1 MSTRQKILLYFSVSI
16 PLIVGV
22 VFVVMYLVFSEYRE
36 EEFQQRQ
43 KLKIQNTLRLLGEV
57 KRNDEELI
65 DELDNLSING
75 LLDEKLLIFNEKKE
89 LIYASIDDT
98 PISNARNLI
107 QGLSAKNPWRETKDG
122 QYDVVAVFVES
133 GGKEYYGIS
142 KAYDNFGH
150 AKLQFLTWVL
160 AGAFV
165 LVVLISISISYVFA
179 RKSTEVI
186 TQFAQ
191 VIKTYQFE
199 PGGNVLDVP
208 GKDAE
213 VALLVNRF
221 NELMR
226 KLQEAFSFQRHVVH
240 HVSHELKTPIAILVS
255 NLEKLENTSL
265 GQPMAEAIRAQKIAT
280 SRLGDI
286 VNSLLEIAKVDAG
299 AQLSLGPVR
308 IDEMFFDLVNQL
320 EDTHPTSA
328 FSIDYDPDLDESDLV
343 VMVNER
349 LIWSV
354 FANLLTNA
362 LHYSEESQATIHFSR
377 QDHSLIITIL
387 NTGPILTETEQQFLF
402 QHFFRGTNSQGKQ
415 GFGLGL
421 VFVAKVLG
429 LHHGRIEYSAPDA
442 NTNIFTVSLPLS

>member
-16 PLIVGV
+16 PLVVGG

-75 LLDEKLLIFNEKKE
+75 LLDEKLLIFNANKE
-89 LIYASIDDT
+89 QIYASIDDT
-98 PISNARNLI
+98 PIPNARNLI
-107 QGLSAKNPWRETKDG
+107 VGLSAENPWRETRDG

-142 KAYDNFGH
+142 KAFDNFGY
-150 AKLQFLTWVL
+150 AKLRFLTWVL
-160 AGAFV
+160 AGAFL
-165 LVVLISISISYVFA
+165 LVVLISISISHVFA
-179 RKSTEVI
+179 RKSTEVF

-191 VIKTYQFE
+191 VIRAYQFD
-199 PGGNVLDVP
+199 PGGEVLNVP
-208 GKDAE
+208 GNDAE
-213 VALLVNRF
+213 VALLVRRF
-221 NELMR
+221 NELMQ

-255 NLEKLENTSL
+255 NLEKLENIS
-265 GQPMAEAIRAQKIAT
+265 PDPSFADAIKAQKIAT

-299 AQLSLGPVR
+299 ARLSLAPVR
-308 IDEMFFDLVNQL
+308 IDDMVFDLVHQL
-320 EDTHPTSA
+320 ESTYPSSS

-343 VMVNER
+343 VMVSER
-349 LIWSV
+349 LIWSA
-354 FANLLTNA
+354 FANLLANA
-362 LHYSEESQATIHFSR
+362 LHYSESFQATIRFSKN
-377 QDHSLIITIL
+377 DKSLIITIL
-387 NTGPILTETEQQFLF
+387 NTGPILTETERQLLF
-402 QHFFRGTNSQGKQ
+402 QHFFRGSNSQGKQ

-429 LHHGRIEYSAPDA
+429 LHNGRIEYSAPDSF
-442 NTNIFTVSLPLS
+442 TNIFTVSLPLS